1 MIAPVLATELK
12 YFLTDYLPRQKN
24 ASRLTIVTYR
34 DALKLFLVHV
44 ARVRETSIDKLTFA
58 ELDRTAVLQFLDA
71 IERERHNAVTT
82 RNARLTGI
90 RSFFRSVA
98 TRHPAHLEASA
109 QVLGIPTKR
118 ADNRAIDALTL
129 DEVSAILQTID
140 LTARNG
146 RRDDALIRFMHNT
159 GARVQEALD
168 VLASDLRLDAPAH
181 VHLRGKGRKARLCPV
196 WADTAARL
204 RRLLAERGV
213 DLDTRVPVFTNR
225 ITGRALTRF
234 GARYILTKY
243 VRRAT
248 ARAPTLSKK
257 RIHPHSVRHAT
268 ALHLLQSGV
277 DLNTVRCW
285 LGHASVVT
293 TNRYVEMDLEAKRAA
308 LEGTKALQEGTPPPV
323 IPDASLLRWLES
335 L

>member
-24 ASRLTIVTYR
+24 ASRLTIVAYR

-58 ELDRTAVLQFLDA
+58 ALDRTAVLQFLDA

-82 RNARLTGI
+82 RNARLTAI

-98 TRHPAHLEASA
+98 TRHPDHLEVSA

-118 ADNRAIDALTL
+118 ADNRAIDTLTI
-129 DEVSAILQTID
+129 DEVNAILQTID
-140 LTARNG
+140 LTARYG
-146 RRDDALIRFMHNT
+146 LRDDALIRFMHNT
-159 GARVQEALD
+159 GTRVQEALD
-168 VLASDLRLDAPAH
+168 VRASDLRLDAPAH
-181 VHLRGKGRKARLCPV
+181 VHLRGKGRKARLCPL

-213 DLDTRVPVFTNR
+213 EPDAQVPVFTNH

-243 VRRAT
+243 VRRAV

-257 RIHPHSVRHAT
+257 RIHPHTVRHAT

-308 LEGTKALQEGTPPPV
+308 LEGTKPLQKGPLPLL
-323 IPDASLLRWLES
+323 IPEASLLRWLES

>member
-24 ASRLTIVTYR
+24 ASPLTIVTYR
-34 DALKLFLVHV
+34 DALKLFLVHL
-44 ARVRETSIDKLTFA
+44 ARVRETPLDKLTFA
-58 ELDRTAVLQFLDA
+58 AIDRTAVLQFLEA

-82 RNARLTGI
+82 RNARLTAI

-98 TRHPAHLEASA
+98 TRHPDQLDASA
-109 QVLGIPTKR
+109 QILGIPTKR
-118 ADNRAIDALTL
+118 ADTRAIDALTL
-129 DEVSAILQTID
+129 DEVNAILQTID

-146 RRDDALIRFMHNT
+146 RRDDTLIRFMHNT
-159 GARVQEALD
+159 GTRVQEALD
-168 VLASDLRLDAPAH
+168 VLASDLRLNAPAH
-181 VHLRGKGRKARLCPV
+181 VHLRGKGRKERFCPL

-204 RRLLAERGV
+204 RGWLAERGV
-213 DLDTRVPVFTNR
+213 DFNARVPVFTNR
-225 ITGRALTRF
+225 TGKALTRF

-243 VRRAT
+243 VRRAA
-248 ARAPTLSKK
+248 ARTPTLSKK

-293 TNRYVEMDLEAKRAA
+293 TSRYVEMDLEAKRAA
-308 LEGTKALQEGTPPPV
+308 LEGTKAMPDGTPPPV
-323 IPDASLLRWLES
+323 IPDESLLRWLES

>member
-44 ARVRETSIDKLTFA
+44 ARGKETSIDKLTFA
-58 ELDRTAVLQFLDA
+58 EIDRTAVLQFLDA

-82 RNARLTGI
+82 RNARLTAI

-98 TRHPAHLEASA
+98 TRHPDHLEASA

-118 ADNRAIDALTL
+118 ADNRAIDCLTL
-129 DEVSAILQTID
+129 DEVNAILQTID

-146 RRDDALIRFMHNT
+146 HRDDALIRFMHNT

-181 VHLRGKGRKARLCPV
+181 VRLRGKGRKERLCPL

-213 DLDTRVPVFTNR
+213 EPDARVPVFMNR

-243 VRRAT
+243 VGRAV

-308 LEGTKALQEGTPPPV
+308 LEGTKAMQGGTPPPL